1 MGSATEK
8 GKFNV
13 SPKDRI
19 FYGFAPLPYM
29 TGLIPP
35 ALNDVLGFEFLPPI
49 KEGEKLS
56 FTQRNKLGFKMGLS
70 KGIDYFFSMGSVAY
84 FISKSF
90 SASGSES
97 SGNKDMELKLS
108 PLMMFR
114 VLRAKIRCKKQKR
127 SLMPKDVF
135 KLKGF
140 LCAGTDNA
148 CYKDELEELWGVR
161 PGEIFAGTEPAII
174 GTESWNKNGMYF
186 FPDTCFYEFI
196 PEEEMNK
203 SLADKKY
210 QPKTVLM
217 DQVIPGEKYERVISV
232 FKGGAFMRYRI
243 GDVYQC
249 IGLSS
254 KEDETKIPR
263 FRFLDRVPDV
273 IDIAGF
279 TRITENSIQNVV
291 SLSGLPILD
300 WFAVKEYTE
309 NNKPFFHMYVEIKPV
324 AFAANAI
331 SGEILREHLKVFQ
344 VRRQRL

>member
-1 MGSATEK
+1 MRCRK
-8 GKFNV
+8 QN
-13 SPKDRI
+13 
-19 FYGFAPLPYM
+19 
-29 TGLIPP
+29 
-35 ALNDVLGFEFLPPI
+35 
-49 KEGEKLS
+49 
-56 FTQRNKLGFKMGLS
+56 
-70 KGIDYFFSMGSVAY
+70 
-84 FISKSF
+84 
-90 SASGSES
+90 
-97 SGNKDMELKLS
+97 
-108 PLMMFR
+108 
-114 VLRAKIRCKKQKR
+114 RA
-127 SLMPKDVF
+127 LMPKDVF

-217 DQVIPGEKYERVISV
+217 DQVIPGEKYELVISV

-309 NNKPFFHMYVEIKPV
+309 NNKPFFHMYVEINPV

-331 SGEILREHLKVFQ
+331 SGEILREHLKVYFKYVDSDYNDLKRLLGIEPLEITI
-344 VRRQRL
+344 VRCGTFEEYEDRNGGRPRKINPPISEVKEFLRAQDAF